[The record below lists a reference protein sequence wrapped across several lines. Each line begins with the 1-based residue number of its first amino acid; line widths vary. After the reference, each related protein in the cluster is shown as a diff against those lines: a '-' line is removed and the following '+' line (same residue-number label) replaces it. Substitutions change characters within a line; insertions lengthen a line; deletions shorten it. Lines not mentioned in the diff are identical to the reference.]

1 MRIGVIG
8 HPGYEGLTEIL
19 ATLVREG
26 PRLGLEVFYEE
37 HMRSAVPNAP
47 LLPEPATLQ
56 GLISLGGDGTLLRAA
71 RWLDGAEA
79 PIMGVNLGRLGFL
92 TSCRASDFPVYL
104 ERFAVGDFETDRRMA
119 IDAAVLGQDAA
130 PAKPMRALNDVV
142 LHKGGLARMLQVRVW
157 VNGELIGSLAADGI
171 VLSTPTG
178 STAYSLS
185 AGGPIVEPTIESIL
199 MTPIAAHTL
208 AVRPILLPPDAQ
220 IEVQPDDA
228 PEEILVTVDGQRGTT
243 LAAGQRL
250 RVTRSG
256 SPVRIARFSGTFFAR
271 LRHKLGWGGVA
282 ERGE

>member
-8 HPGYEGLTEIL
+8 HPGYEGLSEIL

-26 PRLGLEVFYEE
+26 PGMGLEVFFEE
-37 HMRSAVPNAP
+37 HMRSEVSDAP
-47 LLPEPATLQ
+47 LLPAPTTLD

-71 RWLDGAEA
+71 RWLDGADA

-92 TSCRASDFPVYL
+92 TSCRASDFPQFL
-104 ERFAVGDFETDRRMA
+104 RRFAVGDFEVDRRMV
-119 IDAAVLGQDAA
+119 IDACVLDTDDSVSR
-130 PAKPMRALNDVV
+130 PLRALNDVV
-142 LHKGGLARMLQVRVW
+142 LHKGGLARVLHVRVW
-157 VNGELIGSLAADGI
+157 VNGEAIGSLAADGI

-185 AGGPIVEPTIESIL
+185 AGGPIVEPTVESIL

-208 AVRPILLPPDAQ
+208 AVRPILLPPDAE
-220 IEVQPDDA
+220 IVVQPDDA